1 MANTTEILLKFKL
14 AQLEGRLALYE
25 SLVSEI
31 SKLEIIE
38 KVASDVKLKL
48 EDIVTVWSKWYP
60 EKNDG

>member
-48 EDIVTVWSKWYP
+48 EDIVTVWSKCYP